1 MTDLLL
7 QPWPWYIAGPL
18 IGLIIPLLLYF
29 GNKAFGFS
37 SNFRHVCAACFP
49 SDISFFKY
57 DWKKDGTWNLV
68 FLVGTVVGGFVG
80 GYLFANPDP
89 IILTEGTKAYLT
101 ANMGVTDFSGFVP
114 AEIFNWKILGT
125 ASGIIILA
133 VGGFLI
139 GFGTRYAGG
148 CTSGHA
154 ISGLANLQI
163 GSLIAVIGF
172 FIGGMLM
179 TYFILPALL

>member
-29 GNKAFGFS
+29 GNTAFGFS

-114 AEIFNWKILGT
+114 AEIFNWEILGT